1 MFSYPVYLEGSYSN
15 DTQYRNFMRH
25 LFSMNHNCPWDS
37 TTVHEI
43 DELSLDEWDYDE
55 FSTTELLDTIYD
67 GTHLIPE
74 FKKLYQLAAATMMS
88 QDNTIGLAVL
98 FSYSFAQLF
107 HKCIIVYLTY
117 NGSNLSELP
126 DFIELRRL
134 LTKK

>member
-1 MFSYPVYLEGSYSN
+1 
-15 DTQYRNFMRH
+15 MRQ
-25 LFSMNHNCPWDS
+25 LFSMNHTCPWDA

-55 FSTTELLDTIYD
+55 YSTTELLDIIYD

-88 QDNTIGLAVL
+88 QDSTIGLAVL
-98 FSYSFAQLF
+98 FSYSFAHLF
-107 HKCIIVYLTY
+107 HKCIIVYITD
-117 NGSNLSELP
+117 NHCNLSKQE
-126 DFIELRRL
+126 DFIQLNRL